1 MITTNDWN
9 VVLKELGYKEPVS
22 KVKRKQKPTKC
33 RLCGANMVPHPGTNV
48 FTCSGTVE
56 KEIEK
61 DGKTI
66 KTIEPCPS
74 VFLRNRIIK

>member
-9 VVLKELGYKEPVS
+9 IVLKELGYKEPVS

-48 FTCSGTVE
+48 FTCSGTIE

-66 KTIEPCPS
+66 KISESCS
-74 VFLRNRIIK
+74 GVFLRNRIIK

>member
-9 VVLKELGYKEPVS
+9 IVLKELGYKATAP
-22 KVKRKQKPTKC
+22 KVRKQKPTKC
-33 RLCGANMVPHPGTNV
+33 RVCGANMVPHPDTNV
-48 FTCSGTVE
+48 FTCSGTIE

-61 DGKTI
+61 DGKMV
-66 KTIEPCPS
+66 KVSEPCPS

>member
-1 MITTNDWN
+1 MITTSDWN
-9 VVLKELGYKEPVS
+9 IVLKELGYKATAP
-22 KVKRKQKPTKC
+22 KTRKPKPTKC
-33 RLCGANMVPHPGTNV
+33 RVCGANMVPHPGTNV

-56 KEIEK
+56 RETVK

-66 KTIEPCPS
+66 KQVVPCES

>member
-1 MITTNDWN
+1 MSTTSDWN
-9 VVLKELGYKEPVS
+9 IVLKELGYKATAP
-22 KVKRKQKPTKC
+22 KTRKPKPTKC
-33 RLCGANMVPHPGTNV
+33 RVCGANMVPHPGTNV

-56 KEIEK
+56 RETIK

-66 KTIEPCPS
+66 KQVVPCES

>member
-56 KEIEK
+56 RETIK

-66 KTIEPCPS
+66 KQIVPCES

>member
-1 MITTNDWN
+1 MITTSDWN
-9 VVLKELGYKEPVS
+9 IVLKELGYKVTAP
-22 KVKRKQKPTKC
+22 KTRKPKPTKC
-33 RLCGANMVPHPGTNV
+33 RVCGANMVPHPGTNV

-56 KEIEK
+56 RETIK

-66 KTIEPCPS
+66 KQVVPCES

>member
-1 MITTNDWN
+1 MITTSDWN
-9 VVLKELGYKEPVS
+9 IVLKELGYKATAP
-22 KVKRKQKPTKC
+22 KTRKPKPTKC
-33 RLCGANMVPHPGTNV
+33 RVCGANMVPHPGTNV

-56 KEIEK
+56 RETIK

-66 KTIEPCPS
+66 KQIVPCES

>member
-9 VVLKELGYKEPVS
+9 IVLKELGYKATAS
-22 KVKRKQKPTKC
+22 KTRKPKPTKC
-33 RLCGANMVPHPGTNV
+33 RVCGANMVPHPGTNV

-56 KEIEK
+56 RETIK

-66 KTIEPCPS
+66 KQIVPCES

>member
-48 FTCSGTVE
+48 FTCSGTIE

-66 KTIEPCPS
+66 KISESCPGM
-74 VFLRNRIIK
+74 FLRNRIIK

>member
-1 MITTNDWN
+1 MITTSDWN
-9 VVLKELGYKEPVS
+9 IVLKELGYKTTAP
-22 KVKRKQKPTKC
+22 KMRKPKPTKC
-33 RLCGANMVPHPGTNV
+33 RVCGANMVPHPGTNV

-56 KEIEK
+56 RETIK

-66 KTIEPCPS
+66 KQVVPCES

>member
-1 MITTNDWN
+1 MITTSDWN
-9 VVLKELGYKEPVS
+9 IVLKELGYKATVP
-22 KVKRKQKPTKC
+22 KTRKPKPTKC
-33 RLCGANMVPHPGTNV
+33 RVCGANMVPHPGTNV

-56 KEIEK
+56 RETIK

-66 KTIEPCPS
+66 KQVVPCES

>member
-1 MITTNDWN
+1 MITTSDWN
-9 VVLKELGYKEPVS
+9 IVLQELGYKATAP
-22 KVKRKQKPTKC
+22 KTRKPKPTKC
-33 RLCGANMVPHPGTNV
+33 RVCGANMVPHPGTNV

-56 KEIEK
+56 RETIK

-66 KTIEPCPS
+66 KQVVPCES

>member
-1 MITTNDWN
+1 MLTTNGWHI
-9 VVLKELGYKEPVS
+9 VLKELGYKEPVS

-48 FTCSGTVE
+48 FTCSGTIE

-61 DGKTI
+61 DGKTV
-66 KTIEPCPS
+66 KVSESCPG

>member
-1 MITTNDWN
+1 MITTSNWN
-9 VVLKELGYKEPVS
+9 IVLKELGYKATAP
-22 KVKRKQKPTKC
+22 KTRKPKPTKC
-33 RLCGANMVPHPGTNV
+33 RVCGANMVPHPGTNV

-56 KEIEK
+56 RETIK

-66 KTIEPCPS
+66 KQVVPCES

>member
-9 VVLKELGYKEPVS
+9 VVLKELGYKEPTP

-33 RLCGANMVPHPGTNV
+33 RVCGANMVPHPGTNV
-48 FTCSGTVE
+48 FTCSGTIE

-61 DGKTI
+61 DGKNI
-66 KTIEPCPS
+66 KVSEPCPS
-74 VFLRNRIIK
+74 IFLRNHIIK

>member
-1 MITTNDWN
+1 MITTSDWN
-9 VVLKELGYKEPVS
+9 IVLKELGYKATTP
-22 KVKRKQKPTKC
+22 KTRKPKPTKC
-33 RLCGANMVPHPGTNV
+33 RVCGANMVPHPGTNV

-56 KEIEK
+56 RETIK

-66 KTIEPCPS
+66 KQVVPCES

>member
-9 VVLKELGYKEPVS
+9 IVLKELGYKATAP
-22 KVKRKQKPTKC
+22 KTRKPKPTKC

-48 FTCSGTVE
+48 FTCSGTIE

-66 KTIEPCPS
+66 KTNEPCSS

>member
-9 VVLKELGYKEPVS
+9 IVLKELGYKELTP
-22 KVKRKQKPTKC
+22 KAKRKQKPTKC
-33 RLCGANMVPHPGTNV
+33 RVCGANMVPHPGTNV
-48 FTCSGTVE
+48 FTCSGTIE

-66 KTIEPCPS
+66 KVSEPCPS
-74 VFLRNRIIK
+74 IFLRNHIIK

>member
-9 VVLKELGYKEPVS
+9 IVLKELGYKATAP
-22 KVKRKQKPTKC
+22 KTRKPKPTKC
-33 RLCGANMVPHPGTNV
+33 RVCGANMVPHPGTNV

-56 KEIEK
+56 RETVK

-66 KTIEPCPS
+66 KQVVPCES

>member
-1 MITTNDWN
+1 MITTSDWN
-9 VVLKELGYKEPVS
+9 IVLKELGYKATAP
-22 KVKRKQKPTKC
+22 KTRKPKPTKC
-33 RLCGANMVPHPGTNV
+33 RVCGANMVPHPGTNV

-56 KEIEK
+56 RETIK

-66 KTIEPCPS
+66 KQVIPCES

>member
-9 VVLKELGYKEPVS
+9 IVLKELGYKATAP
-22 KVKRKQKPTKC
+22 KTRKPKPTKC

-48 FTCSGTVE
+48 FTCSGTIE

-66 KTIEPCPS
+66 KTNEPCPS

>member
-1 MITTNDWN
+1 MITTSDWN
-9 VVLKELGYKEPVS
+9 IVLKELGYKATAP
-22 KVKRKQKPTKC
+22 KTRKPKPTKC

-48 FTCSGTVE
+48 FTCSGTIE
-56 KEIEK
+56 KETVK

-66 KTIEPCPS
+66 KTTEPCPS

>member
-9 VVLKELGYKEPVS
+9 IVLKELGYKATAP
-22 KVKRKQKPTKC
+22 KTRKSKPTKC

-48 FTCSGTVE
+48 FTCSGTIE

-66 KTIEPCPS
+66 KTNEPCPS

>member
-1 MITTNDWN
+1 MITTSDWN
-9 VVLKELGYKEPVS
+9 IVLKELGYKATAP
-22 KVKRKQKPTKC
+22 KTRKLKPTKC
-33 RLCGANMVPHPGTNV
+33 RVCGANMVPHPGTNV

-56 KEIEK
+56 RETVK

-66 KTIEPCPS
+66 KQVVPCES

>member
-1 MITTNDWN
+1 MITTSDWN
-9 VVLKELGYKEPVS
+9 IVLKELGYKATAP
-22 KVKRKQKPTKC
+22 KTRKPKPTKC
-33 RLCGANMVPHPGTNV
+33 RICGANMVPHPGTNV

-56 KEIEK
+56 RETIK

-66 KTIEPCPS
+66 KQVVPCES

>member
-1 MITTNDWN
+1 MITTSDWN
-9 VVLKELGYKEPVS
+9 IVLKELGYKATAP
-22 KVKRKQKPTKC
+22 KTRKPKPTKC
-33 RLCGANMVPHPGTNV
+33 RVCGANMVPHPGTNV

-56 KEIEK
+56 HETVK

-66 KTIEPCPS
+66 KQVVPCES

>member
-1 MITTNDWN
+1 MIITSDWN
-9 VVLKELGYKEPVS
+9 IVLKELGYKATAP
-22 KVKRKQKPTKC
+22 KTRKPKPTKC
-33 RLCGANMVPHPGTNV
+33 RVCGANMVPHPGTNV

-56 KEIEK
+56 RETIK

-66 KTIEPCPS
+66 KQVVPCES

>member
-1 MITTNDWN
+1 MITTSDWN
-9 VVLKELGYKEPVS
+9 IVLKELGYKATAP
-22 KVKRKQKPTKC
+22 KTRKPKPTKC
-33 RLCGANMVPHPGTNV
+33 RVCGANMVPHPGTNV

-56 KEIEK
+56 RETIK

-66 KTIEPCPS
+66 KQVVPCES